1 MLLYD
6 KEYSD
11 LQADEKFEW
20 GTYRQDLRDF
30 QLVSKRDNLTARAIN
45 EASGATKAREK
56 LSVNNDRR
64 RGPLLPDGREICRS
78 FNNNSY
84 YRQDCKMMHHCA
96 ICMSSTHS
104 ALSGHGHNV
113 ATQAIAKP
121 TKNNGLNHAAKNFK
135 CLRFEAWNRLL
146 PASVEDRDF
155 ILNGVKDGF
164 KLSVIY
170 GPHLPVDRDNYTS
183 AFRFRSAVENRLN

>member
-1 MLLYD
+1 MQELLKQNILANVNAYINYTADIFRLASKYVWYSVLLYD

-20 GTYRQDLRDF
+20 GTYRQD
-30 QLVSKRDNLTARAIN
+30 LVSKRDNLTARAIN

-113 ATQAIAKP
+113 STQAIAKP
-121 TKNNGLNHAAKNFK
+121 AKNMYAPQSSDYIMQQK
-135 CLRFEAWNRLL
+135 TSIVYVLRLGIVCCPLL
-146 PASVEDRDF
+146 LKTEISF
-155 ILNGVKDGF
+155 
-164 KLSVIY
+164 
-170 GPHLPVDRDNYTS
+170 
-183 AFRFRSAVENRLN
+183 